1 MKLVYLDNAA
11 TTKPRQ
17 EVVEAILPFLG
28 ERYGNPSSIYSI
40 ARDARAALDEART
53 KVAKAINARP
63 EEIIF
68 TGSGTEA
75 DNMAVKGVAY
85 ANSGRG
91 KHIITSAIEHH
102 AVLDSVKRLEK
113 QGFQATFLPV
123 DSYGMV
129 DPKDVEAAITDDTI
143 LISIMH
149 ANNEVGTIQPIEEIA
164 RIAKKHGVL
173 FHTDAVQTVG
183 HIPVDVKELGVDLLS
198 LSGHKFKGPK
208 GVGALWVRKGVKM
221 ERYID
226 GGGQERNKRAG
237 TENVP
242 GIVGLSVAL
251 ELAVEELEEEMARL
265 ADLRDYLIKGITDR
279 VPNARLTGHPVKRLP
294 GNASFCFEFIEGESL
309 LLSLDAVGICGSSG
323 SACTSGSLDP
333 SHVLLAMGLPHEIA
347 HGSLRLSLGHETTRQ
362 DLDYVLDMLPGIVQ
376 RLRDMSP
383 LGEGISFSDSC
394 ECTPDEHSCVEN
406 CKYQ

>member
-294 GNASFCFEFIEGESL
+294 GNASFCFEFIDRKS
-309 LLSLDAVGICGSSG
+309 V
-323 SACTSGSLDP
+323 
-333 SHVLLAMGLPHEIA
+333 V
-347 HGSLRLSLGHETTRQ
+347 
-362 DLDYVLDMLPGIVQ
+362 
-376 RLRDMSP
+376 
-383 LGEGISFSDSC
+383 
-394 ECTPDEHSCVEN
+394 
-406 CKYQ
+406 